1 MESKNTIGQSFE
13 KAVKATDDIAL
24 GFCSGLQ
31 ALGSNSVVIKV
42 QNNRSLNGSVDID
55 TTTSSLYPQDAR
67 WDYTVGYDNRAY
79 FVEVHP
85 ANTSNVKE
93 MIHKKEWLDNWLNI
107 HAPELKKIKAE
118 APYYWVP
125 SGKVAILRNSPQFKR
140 IALNHILIVN
150 KVEIE

>member
-93 MIHKKEWLDNWLNI
+93 MIHKKNGWKLAEYSCSRIKEDKSRSSLLLGAI
-107 HAPELKKIKAE
+107 GKSSYFKKF
-118 APYYWVP
+118 
-125 SGKVAILRNSPQFKR
+125 SP
-140 IALNHILIVN
+140 I
-150 KVEIE
+150 